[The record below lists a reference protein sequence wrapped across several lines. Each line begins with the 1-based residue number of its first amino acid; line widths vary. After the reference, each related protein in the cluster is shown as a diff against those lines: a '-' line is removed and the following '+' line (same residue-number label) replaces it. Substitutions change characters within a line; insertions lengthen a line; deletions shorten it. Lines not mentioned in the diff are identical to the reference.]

1 MILSL
6 SRSLDHLFNNMG
18 GRRLIGIPHS
28 EIDDVFATTPRIE
41 LEALYLRKNIR
52 GQPFNPVKP
61 VSDFHN
67 RRLAPFDRDLR
78 ARNIQL

>member
-6 SRSLDHLFNNMG
+6 SRSLDHLLNNMG

-61 VSDFHN
+61 VSDSHDP
-67 RRLAPFDRDLR
+67 RLTPVDRDLR